1 MAIKELRVGVVGYGW
16 VAGAHITSL
25 HEIPGVK
32 VTAICSRR
40 KLDAAELSTKHGSKI
55 TVYNDYAAMCAAKD
69 IDIISICTPHP
80 QHPEQV
86 EMAAKAGKHLII
98 EKPVAIDIEGLN
110 RVEAAVKKAGV
121 KAMIC
126 FEVKVIGHFKTLRA
140 MIDQGLLGELH
151 YGECDYYHGIGP
163 WYGQYEWNKKKEFGG
178 SSLLTAGCHALDGL
192 IWLMGSRP
200 VEVMS
205 YAVTSKAAV
214 FQAYEY
220 PTTTTT
226 IMKFENGA
234 VGKTASVIDCIQ
246 PYLFNV
252 HLCGSRGS
260 VWNDKFHTETINGLD
275 KKGWST
281 LHTQLV
287 DSGDV
292 AHHPYRE
299 IFEDFVDAI
308 RKDREPKFS
317 FDDCIYSHRVCF
329 AADKSVETGKPVR
342 VADMR

>member
-1 MAIKELRVGVVGYGW
+1 MKEIRIGIVGYGW
-16 VAGAHITSL
+16 AASAHIKSF
-25 HEIPGVK
+25 HEIPGAR
-32 VTAICSRR
+32 VTAVCSRR
-40 KLDAAELSTKHGSKI
+40 KLDPGALSAAHGSKI
-55 TVYNDYAAMCAAKD
+55 AVYNDFAKMCAQKD
-69 IDIISICTPHP
+69 LDVISICTPHP
-80 QHPEQV
+80 FHPEQT
-86 EMAAKAGKHLII
+86 EIAAKAGKHLVI
-98 EKPVAIDIEGLN
+98 EKPVAIDLEGLN
-110 RVEAAVKKAGV
+110 RVEKAVKKARV

-126 FEVKVIGHFKTLRA
+126 FEVKVIGHFKTLRDT
-140 MIDQGLLGELH
+140 IDRGLLGELH

-163 WYGQYEWNKKKEFGG
+163 WYGQYEWNKKKAFGG

-205 YAVTSKAAV
+205 YAAQSKAPV
-214 FQAYEY
+214 FQAYDY

-234 VGKTASVIDCIQ
+234 AGKTASVIDCIQ

-252 HLCGSRGS
+252 HLVGSRGS
-260 VWNDKFHTETINGLD
+260 VWNDKFHTDTISGLD
-275 KKGWST
+275 KRGWST

-299 IFEDFVDAI
+299 LFEDFVGAI
-308 RKDREPKFS
+308 REDREPRFS
-317 FDDCIYSHRVCF
+317 FADGIYSHRVCL
-329 AADKSVETGKPVR
+329 AADRSAATGKAVK
-342 VADMR
+342 VESMG

>member
-1 MAIKELRVGVVGYGW
+1 MAAKELRVGIVGYGW
-16 VAGAHITSL
+16 VATAHITSL
-25 HEIPGVK
+25 HELEGVR

-40 KLDAAELSTKHGSKI
+40 KLDAEQLSAKHGSKI
-55 TVYNDYAAMCAAKD
+55 TVYNDFAKMCAQKD
-69 IDIISICTPHP
+69 LDVISICTPHP
-80 QHPEQV
+80 FHPEQV
-86 EMAAKAGKHLII
+86 EIAAKAGKHLII
-98 EKPVAIDIEGLN
+98 EKPVAIDLDGLN
-110 RVEAAVKKAGV
+110 RVEKAVKKAKV
-121 KAMIC
+121 KALIC
-126 FEVKVIGHFKTLRA
+126 FEVKVIGHFKTIRDV
-140 MIDQGLLGELH
+140 IDRGLLGEIH

-163 WYGQYEWNKKKEFGG
+163 WYGQYEWNKKKSMGG

-205 YAVTSKAAV
+205 YAAQSKAPA

-226 IMKFENGA
+226 IIKFENGA

-246 PYLFNV
+246 PYLFNT

-260 VWNDKFHTETINGLD
+260 VWNDKWHSDTISGLD

-281 LHTQLV
+281 FHTQSA

-299 IFEDFVDAI
+299 LFEDFVSAI
-308 RKDREPKFS
+308 RKDHELRFPFA
-317 FDDCIYSHRVCF
+317 DGILSHRVCL
-329 AADKSVETGKPVR
+329 ASDKSIETGRPVQ
-342 VADMR
+342 VADMA